1 MSLFGP
7 TKEDQLQSHLS
18 NLIAVGLSD
27 GTLDDAEWNRIVKI
41 AGDHNVDAATITAF
55 RENAG
60 SVKFIPPSN
69 FEDKVLQIFEL
80 VEIMIADGQIEDEEM
95 IICRKLALK
104 CNVHPRIVNDML
116 QRIPQ
121 LISEGKRT
129 QSIVEEIVKANS

>member
-7 TKEDQLQSHLS
+7 NKEDQLQSHLN

-41 AGDHNVDAATITAF
+41 AGDHKVDKKTISAF
-55 RENAG
+55 RENAAN
-60 SVKFIPPSN
+60 VKFIPPVK

-95 IICRKLALK
+95 MICRKLALK
-104 CNVHPRIVNDML
+104 CDIHPRIVNDML
-116 QRIPQ
+116 GRIPQ
-121 LISEGKRT
+121 LISEGKRAS
-129 QSIVEEIVKANS
+129 SIVEEIVKANS